1 MTVKRKKKLSKK
13 LKKRCKK
20 LKIKLTVKRKGKK
33 VYKSEKVLKMQ
44 CKVKKRRKRKIKR
57 RRKFGTGIW
66 GFITNLI
73 GGDNETSSEDED
85 GRGRHNTSSEDEGF
99 NDENY
104 NDVNINDFAD
114 INRKC
119 TNPPNKTD
127 VDALN
132 ANTLNINSLKTM
144 FTTHFLEDEQ
154 LIKAI
159 DIIHDRKADMYEGIK
174 SIRKFLQKDLVNI
187 PDQYKLEQFNNQSI
201 ELFRSDC
208 KRYYIV
214 DKILIPFFTDT
225 RLFNIIKESRNID
238 PNIQGFNSNDIC
250 IGTMDGQISDNFTDK
265 FIKITCDKCKV
276 ISNTDDLRY
285 IFFFLINEFKFKF
298 EQKLRSITLTN
309 DMTPDKVRA
318 IILDYLG
325 HYPPPRRWANG
336 FITPPGSQ
344 TWGNLDINNPDVHKN
359 KLEQCINNINE
370 QINNSL
376 SNKNV
381 NCAFKHLKYIKQY
394 IDTNDRNKKLK
405 ILTNIHGI
413 HGTPINIFSVID
425 AATSTISGNLTND
438 NIELLYDNIDNQVSF
453 YPAFDEITSNSQANY
468 HQIKLSIGDDD
479 TFLYSIKPNNIDA
492 VFELNVYPS
501 YRIYNDKIWQ
511 KDSSDNV
518 KRTYD
523 GYKFNDNN
531 KEKNFIRQGVNNE
544 NSTYGWLRETDNFT
558 QLPNTDTTMN
568 STDKDR
574 IFTSKG
580 KTKPVYPFELK
591 LPREKVE
598 RWVILKIASTR
609 VKFEHV
615 VTTYLNSSKING
627 IDGNNWEFIQLYP
640 NCTRQSTST
649 LINNKNI
656 MRLRSKFAVLV
667 KYNTDKYMVICNAS
681 PQNPIVAKLTQL
693 IELCTLNVG
702 YIGRRTNRTNSN
714 KILLSIMNYKRI
726 MDSLQYYGLHN
737 QVKAENKKGIFI
749 TGDRSCFFQAMFL
762 KNKDDSDIDVYY
774 NNKNEETKCLK
785 FEPSQGNGRF
795 VFGRRRRFG
804 KGPFDSPEREKYTS
818 QTGMSPRTARRP
830 TRSSTGSSTGKPKR
844 TVQRALNLG
853 QDPPND
859 IFKKTGEQ
867 RLKDEYEYMNNS
879 KRIQDSDTRF
889 LKIKKKRAIIKEVT
903 EICGLLEEEFIDYF
917 FTITEKNKVVLKYF
931 LHPVIKYYYKKDDY
945 VKKKLDS
952 ILSKDYIIPDE
963 KVSFVGSTEGG
974 SNNNITYVDKELK
987 QFGKKKRKRK
997 VKKKRKK
1004 VKRKRK
1010 KVKKKRKKVKKK
1022 QKKVK
1027 RKRKK
1032 VKKKQKK
1039 VKRKRKT

>member
-1 MTVKRKKKLSKK
+1 TNNA
-13 LKKRCKK
+13 
-20 LKIKLTVKRKGKK
+20 
-33 VYKSEKVLKMQ
+33 
-44 CKVKKRRKRKIKR
+44 RRTDTTTTTNN
-57 RRKFGTGIW
+57 TG
-66 GFITNLI
+66 GN
-73 GGDNETSSEDED
+73 
-85 GRGRHNTSSEDEGF
+85 NTSSEDEGF

-132 ANTLNINSLKTM
+132 ANTLNIKFLKKD
-144 FTTHFLEDEQ
+144 FTQHFLQDEQ

-174 SIRKFLQKDLVNI
+174 SIRKFLQKGLVNI
-187 PDQYKLEQFNNQSI
+187 SDKDKENFNKQSI
-201 ELFRSDC
+201 KLFKSDC

-225 RLFNIIKESRNID
+225 RLFNIIKENKDIV
-238 PNIQGFNSNDIC
+238 QEFEEFNNDNIC

-265 FIKITCDKCKV
+265 FIKITCNKCQN
-276 ISNTDDLRY
+276 ISNMSGNALCV
-285 IFFFLINEFKFKF
+285 FCLLIYQFRSKFR
-298 EQKLRSITLTN
+298 QKLRSMTLTK
-309 DMTPDKVRA
+309 DMTPDRVRN
-318 IILDYLG
+318 IIVKYLN
-325 HYPPPRRWANG
+325 HYPRHEEFDNG
-336 FITPPGSQ
+336 FKPEGEQ
-344 TWGNLDINNPDVHKN
+344 EWKNLNIRDHNVHKK
-359 KLEQCINNINE
+359 KLYECIEKINRE
-370 QINNSL
+370 FDNSL

-381 NCAFKHLKYIKQY
+381 NLAFKHLKYIKQY
-394 IDTNDRNKKLK
+394 IEANARKKLK
-405 ILTNIHGI
+405 ILANIHGI
-413 HGTPINIFSVID
+413 HDTPINIFSVID

-453 YPAFDEITSNSQANY
+453 YPAFDEITSSSQANY
-468 HQIKLSIGDDD
+468 HQIKLSIGNND
-479 TFLYSIKPNNIDA
+479 TFLHSIKPDNHDGD
-492 VFELNVYPS
+492 FELNVYPS
-501 YRIYNDKIWQ
+501 YRIYSDKIWQ
-511 KDSSDNV
+511 PDSSHQV
-518 KRTYD
+518 KDAY
-523 GYKFNDNN
+523 GSNKFIDNN
-531 KEKNFIRQGVNNE
+531 KEKSFIIQGENNE
-544 NSTYGWLRETDNFT
+544 NSTYGWLHSSDDFSQR
-558 QLPNTDTTMN
+558 PNTDTTMN
-568 STDKDR
+568 SKDKDR

-591 LPREKVE
+591 LPGEKVE

-627 IDGNNWEFIQLYP
+627 INGNDWSFIQLYP
-640 NCTRQSTST
+640 SCTRQDTSK
-649 LINNKNI
+649 LIRNKNI

-667 KYNTDKYMVICNAS
+667 KYNTNKYMVICNAS

-702 YIGRRTNRTNSN
+702 TYFNREQNSN

-726 MDSLQYYGLHN
+726 MDSLQYYGLHK
-737 QVKAENKKGIFI
+737 QVIKKNKKGIFI

-785 FEPSQGNGRF
+785 FDPSQGDGRF

-818 QTGMSPRTARRP
+818 HQRMSPRTARRP

-844 TVQRALNLG
+844 TVQRALDLN
-853 QDPPND
+853 QNPPND
-859 IFKKTGEQ
+859 IFKETGEQ
-867 RLKDEYEYMNNS
+867 RLKDEYEYMNIS

>member
-57 RRKFGTGIW
+57 RRKFGTGFW
-66 GFITNLI
+66 STVSNWFVGN
-73 GGDNETSSEDED
+73 NETSSEDEGYND
-85 GRGRHNTSSEDEGF
+85 EDEGY
-99 NDENY
+99 NDEDY
-104 NDVNINDFAD
+104 NDVNINSSAT
-114 INRKC
+114 IKEEC
-119 TNPPNKTD
+119 TKLFNKTELESNNLKIQ
-127 VDALN
+127 A
-132 ANTLNINSLKTM
+132 LKTM
-144 FTTHFLEDEQ
+144 FTTHFLKDEQ

-174 SIRKFLQKDLVNI
+174 SIRKFLQKNLVNI
-187 PDQYKLEQFNNQSI
+187 PNQQKLAKFNELSI
-201 ELFRSDC
+201 QLFRSDC

-214 DKILIPFFTDT
+214 NKILIPFFTDT
-225 RLFNIIKESRNID
+225 RLFNTIKESQIDIDID

-298 EQKLRSITLTN
+298 EQKLRSITLIA
-309 DMTPDKVRA
+309 DMTPDRVRA

-394 IDTNDRNKKLK
+394 IDTNDRTKKLK

-453 YPAFDEITSNSQANY
+453 YPAFKPVRLQRGQDDY
-468 HQIKLSIGDDD
+468 HQITLSIGDDD
-479 TFLYSIKPNNIDA
+479 TFLYSIQPKKPG

-501 YRIYNDKIWQ
+501 YRIYSDKIWQ
-511 KDSSDNV
+511 EASRQVKDAYGSNKFIDN
-518 KRTYD
+518 D
-523 GYKFNDNN
+523 
-531 KEKNFIRQGVNNE
+531 KEKSFIRQGENNE
-544 NSTYGWLRETDNFT
+544 NSTYGWLHSSDNFT
-558 QLPNTDTTMN
+558 QLPTTNISPN
-568 STDKDR
+568 SKDKDI

-591 LPREKVE
+591 LPGEKVE

-627 IDGNNWEFIQLYP
+627 IIGRTEFVQLYP
-640 NCTRQSTST
+640 SCTRQDTSK
-649 LINNKNI
+649 LISNKNI

-702 YIGRRTNRTNSN
+702 YLDRRTNRTNSN

-726 MDSLQYYGLHN
+726 MDSLQYYGLHE
-737 QVKAENKKGIFI
+737 QVKEEEKKGIFI

-762 KNKDDSDIDVYY
+762 RNKDDRDIDVYY
-774 NNKNEETKCLK
+774 NNKNEERECLK
-785 FEPSQGNGRF
+785 FNPSQGNGRF

-804 KGPFDSPEREKYTS
+804 KGPYSPEREKYTS
-818 QTGMSPRTARRP
+818 QQRMSPRTARRP
-830 TRSSTGSSTGKPKR
+830 TRRPTGSSTGRPKR
-844 TVQRALNLG
+844 TVQRALNLK
-853 QDPPND
+853 QDTPND
-859 IFKKTGEQ
+859 IFKATGEQ

-889 LKIKKKRAIIKEVT
+889 LKIKKNRAIIKEVT

-952 ILSKDYIIPDE
+952 LLSEDYIIQDE
-963 KVSFVGSTEGG
+963 EVSFVRSTEGG
-974 SNNNITYVDKELK
+974 SNNDIIDVDKELK

-1022 QKKVK
+1022 
-1027 RKRKK
+1027 R
-1032 VKKKQKK
+1032 KK